1 MFGRFLRGSPPAAPP
16 ARERQE
22 SASAL
27 TLSQVLAMA
36 VAHHQA
42 GRLGE
47 AEQLYTRILSTDPSN
62 FDALHLL
69 GVIAHQQ
76 GHPARAVE
84 LISKAVSIDSS
95 NAQAQSNL
103 GESYRR
109 QGHTVEAE
117 SCYRTAIRLQPDYF
131 DAYFNLGL
139 LLSAKGDLA
148 QARDALLQAVRLRP
162 ESASG
167 HNSLGNVLRQ
177 LGDAAGARASHE
189 QALALQP
196 DFADAHNDLG
206 SLLHDQGD
214 LEAAAAHYRRAL
226 ALKPNFAV
234 AHFNLGNLLRE
245 QGKREEAEACYKGA
259 LALDPGFD
267 AAHVNLGNLYR
278 EEARLKEALLQYE
291 EAARLLP
298 GQAALQLSLGHLLH
312 LLGRYPEAQA
322 AFENALTLDP
332 GSAEAAFGLGIVL
345 VDLARQEKAVAWFD
359 KALALAPEMLA
370 ARWAQAIAQ
379 LPAVYSSAP
388 EVGVRRAAFA
398 ERLGEL
404 ETWLSARTIHDGDRA
419 VGAIQPFLLA
429 YQDESNR
436 NLLERYGTLCARLMA
451 NWQKGRPA
459 QTIPQP
465 GKKTRLRVGIA
476 SAQIYDHSVWSA
488 IVRGWLAHL
497 DRARFELHIFHLGTY
512 ADGETAYARS
522 RAARFDQGP
531 RTLEQWTD
539 LIAERQLDALIYP
552 EVGMDMMTVRLA
564 SLRLAPVQAASWG
577 HPETT
582 GLPTIDFY
590 LSSEDLEPPQAQ
602 ANYIERLIALPHLGC
617 VYTRYRGAVA
627 APDRAMLGVELH
639 GPVMLCPGT
648 PFKYTPANDAPLVE
662 IARRLGRCRLV
673 FFTHDRLPH
682 LSERVRARLA
692 AAFERTG
699 LDTDKF
705 IVFLPWQS
713 RPAFYGLMQRADVY
727 LDTIGFSGFNT
738 AMQALECGL
747 PVVAHEGRF
756 LRSRLASGPLR
767 RAGLSELVA
776 ESDEAYIE
784 AAVRL
789 ARAESYRVAL
799 RTRIATACVALY
811 DDLAP
816 VRALEAF
823 LEGACRR
830 GRAEVP

>member
-109 QGHTVEAE
+109 QGHTAEAE

-139 LLSAKGDLA
+139 LLSAKVDLA

-214 LEAAAAHYRRAL
+214 LEA
-226 ALKPNFAV
+226 
-234 AHFNLGNLLRE
+234 
-245 QGKREEAEACYKGA
+245 
-259 LALDPGFD
+259 D

-298 GQAALQLSLGHLLH
+298 GQAAQQLSLGHLLH

-345 VDLARQEKAVAWFD
+345 VDLGRQEQAVAWFD
-359 KALALAPEMLA
+359 KALALAPGMLA
-370 ARWAQAIAQ
+370 ARWAKAIAQ

-459 QTIPQP
+459 QTIPRP

-497 DRARFELHIFHLGTY
+497 DRARFEPHVFHLGTH

-539 LIAERQLDALIYP
+539 LIAARQLDALIYP
-552 EVGMDMMTVRLA
+552 EVGMDTMTVRLA

-602 ANYIERLIALPHLGC
+602 ANYIERL
-617 VYTRYRGAVA
+617 
-627 APDRAMLGVELH
+627 
-639 GPVMLCPGT
+639 
-648 PFKYTPANDAPLVE
+648 
-662 IARRLGRCRLV
+662 
-673 FFTHDRLPH
+673 
-682 LSERVRARLA
+682 
-692 AAFERTG
+692 
-699 LDTDKF
+699 
-705 IVFLPWQS
+705 
-713 RPAFYGLMQRADVY
+713 
-727 LDTIGFSGFNT
+727 
-738 AMQALECGL
+738 
-747 PVVAHEGRF
+747 
-756 LRSRLASGPLR
+756 
-767 RAGLSELVA
+767 
-776 ESDEAYIE
+776 
-784 AAVRL
+784 
-789 ARAESYRVAL
+789 
-799 RTRIATACVALY
+799 
-811 DDLAP
+811 
-816 VRALEAF
+816 
-823 LEGACRR
+823 
-830 GRAEVP
+830 

>member
-1 MFGRFLRGSPPAAPP
+1 MFSRFLRGNPPAAP
-16 ARERQE
+16 ARERRE
-22 SASAL
+22 SPHAL
-27 TLSQVLAMA
+27 TLSQLLATA

-47 AEQLYTRILSTDPSN
+47 AEQIYTRILSADPSN

-103 GESYRR
+103 GESYRQ
-109 QGHTVEAE
+109 QGRTAEAE

-139 LLSAKGDLA
+139 LLSAKSDPA
-148 QARDALLQAVRLRP
+148 RARDALLRAVRLRP

-167 HNSLGNVLRQ
+167 HNSLGNVLSQ
-177 LGDAAGARASHE
+177 LGDAAGARASYE

-196 DFADAHNDLG
+196 GFADAHNDLG
-206 SLLHDQGD
+206 SLLHREGD
-214 LEAAAAHYRRAL
+214 LEAAAAHYRQAL

-234 AHFNLGNLLRE
+234 AQFNLGNLLRE
-245 QGKREEAEACYKGA
+245 QGKREEAEACYEGA
-259 LALDPGFD
+259 LTLNPDFY
-267 AAHVNLGNLYR
+267 AARVNLGNLYR

-298 GQAALQLSLGHLLH
+298 GEATLHLSLGQLLH
-312 LLGRYPEAQA
+312 LLGRYPEAQV
-322 AFENALTLDP
+322 AFEKAFTLDP

-345 VDLARQEKAVAWFD
+345 VDLGRQEQAAAWFD
-359 KALALAPEMLA
+359 KALALDPEMLA

-398 ERLGEL
+398 GRLGEL
-404 ETWLSARTIHDGDRA
+404 ETWLNARTIHDGDRV

-429 YQDESNR
+429 YQDESNH
-436 NLLERYGTLCARLMA
+436 NLLERYGTLCARLMG

-459 QTIPQP
+459 QAIPRP
-465 GKKTRLRVGIA
+465 GMKTRLRVGIT
-476 SAQIYDHSVWSA
+476 SAQIYDHSVWNA
-488 IVRGWLAHL
+488 IVKGWLAHL
-497 DRARFELHIFHLGTY
+497 DRARFELHVFHLGTRT
-512 ADGETAYARS
+512 DDETGYARS
-522 RAARFDQGP
+522 RVARFDQGP
-531 RTLEQWTD
+531 RTLEQWMD
-539 LIAERQLDALIYP
+539 LIAARQLDAIIYP
-552 EVGMDMMTVRLA
+552 EVGMDTMTVRLA

-590 LSSEDLEPPQAQ
+590 LSGESLEPPQAQ
-602 ANYIERLIALPHLGC
+602 ANYTERLIALPHLGC
-617 VYTRYRGAVA
+617 FYTRYRGPVA
-627 APDRAMLGVELH
+627 APDLALGIEPH

-648 PFKYTPANDAPLVE
+648 PFKYTPANDGPLVE

-692 AAFERTG
+692 AAFKRAG
-699 LDTDKF
+699 LDADEF

-789 ARAESYRVAL
+789 ARDESYRAAL
-799 RTRIATACVALY
+799 RTRIATARVALY